1 MQVVLTGVVAGA
13 FELRGRDFAM
23 RSRTLVALSL
33 LAMAFGS
40 LNDDLEAAEDASYM
54 EVHSDGTVSRM
65 VDRMADADQ
74 LRALDRMARGDDE
87 EEEEYWASRWA
98 SNMREIRLGA
108 NEVEDEVLP
117 EIKVAADE
125 ATLMKAPGQKGLA
138 VFMRKQLAGMLQV
151 DVLENQLVV
160 VSGMESKEDKKRRA
174 SMGLDLDDVE
184 NVFAS
189 ELACRSINGTAFF
202 MLVGRRAIEGS
213 PHAHEIAFFD
223 SELWNVFVEYMRA
236 ARRGG
241 GQQRVQ
247 RIHWNVMAIEQ
258 RIPWVLEEPDA
269 TLRVVARP
277 RIRA

>member
-1 MQVVLTGVVAGA
+1 
-13 FELRGRDFAM
+13 
-23 RSRTLVALSL
+23 
-33 LAMAFGS
+33 
-40 LNDDLEAAEDASYM
+40 M
-54 EVHSDGTVSRM
+54 EVHSDGTASRM

-247 RIHWNVMAIEQ
+247 RIHWNVMAID
-258 RIPWVLEEPDA
+258 RGYRGCWRADA

-277 RIRA
+277 RIRRAAKGQPLIYDRCAANFRSLLFP